1 MLPTAVK
8 YGHIGIVSILL
19 GYGAE
24 VEAALPG
31 AVTNNCRTTVQ
42 AYVKRDGLQ
51 KLVRGSYSS
60 RKTKCCS
67 RFWWSTYTVLS
78 PPTRRREQ

>member
-1 MLPTAVK
+1 MGKNLLHAIMDTGMLSGV
-8 YGHIGIVSILL
+8 LL
-19 GYGAE
+19 GLRCIYKPTNLADSSQVRPYWHCLYTPRG

-51 KLVRGSYSS
+51 KLVRGI
-60 RKTKCCS
+60 
-67 RFWWSTYTVLS
+67 
-78 PPTRRREQ
+78 

>member
-51 KLVRGSYSS
+51 KLVRGI
-60 RKTKCCS
+60 
-67 RFWWSTYTVLS
+67 
-78 PPTRRREQ
+78 